1 MKTFKKVD
9 SVWNITETTHLFG
22 LTLTETGKIVPPE
35 GKLVTL
41 VYNGENLPLLP
52 GQYEGDVVLEVT
64 DILKYQDL
72 DFRAAVTF
80 ENGKLV
86 PEKSVSSMALG
97 GTVTEGGVS
106 GVSITS
112 MEEAVNGVF
121 ASIPEGDTLVV
132 DNANIQMLGN
142 GGSDFSGWGAA
153 IAGSGNGKLV
163 VQNSDITTHGA
174 ARVAIY
180 AGEHVELEVNDTK
193 IHTKGGVLNADYKD
207 TIAVAPPDVM
217 RRVPWMLG
225 LRGNCRAT
233 NLLDYANATYNRC
246 DITADGWGVM
256 STDGV
261 DRCRMYINDSN
272 VEITGKS
279 GYGALSIGDC
289 EVNFK
294 NSTVKAADYGMIL
307 MMGKGSGSFKD
318 GTVVNSGRFATM
330 SSMNSGVLEVEGSTL
345 NTDETTFVVKGCSTE
360 FHVTDSTL
368 APKNGVIL
376 QVMDNDDPGNPNG
389 YYCEPTEDDTP
400 EEDRDLLTATP
411 GTDVVAVFSNMS
423 LTGDIYNG
431 SSNRKADTGGE
442 NLLAAGFMEELAEN
456 AGGPPPMGGD
466 MPPMPGGGM
475 PPMGGGMP
483 PMPGGGM
490 PPMGGGMPP
499 MGGGM
504 PPMPGGM
511 PPMGGDM
518 PPMPEGGFSMPPI
531 GGPGAKNLSVTL
543 KNVSYTGCITASVS
557 KHRVPKVSKE
567 NCEELGEVVNTPG
580 PVINNGV
587 IVALDETSAWTV
599 TGNCYLSSLTVAPG
613 AAVRPEHG
621 TLTLTVDGK
630 VSELRPGTYTGDVQ
644 LTLS

>member
-9 SVWNITETTHLFG
+9 AVWNITETTHLFG

-41 VYNGENLPLLP
+41 VYNGENIPLLP

-64 DILKYQDL
+64 DVLKYQDL
-72 DFRAAVTF
+72 DFRSAVTF
-80 ENGKLV
+80 ENGKPV
-86 PEKSVSSMALG
+86 PEKSVRSMALG
-97 GTVTEGGVS
+97 GAISESGVS

-142 GGSDFSGWGAA
+142 GGSDFAGWGAA
-153 IAGSGNGKLV
+153 IAGAGNGKLV

-193 IHTKGGVLNADYKD
+193 IHTKGGVLNADYED
-207 TIAVAPPDVM
+207 TIKVSPPGVM

-261 DRCRMYINDSN
+261 KRCRMYINDSN

-318 GTVVNSGRFATM
+318 GTVVESGRFATV
-330 SSMNSGVLEVEGSTL
+330 SSMNSGLLEVEGSTL
-345 NTDETTFVVKGCSTE
+345 NTEETTFVVKGCSTK

-376 QVMDNDDPGNPNG
+376 QVMDSDDPGNPKG

-400 EEDRDLLTATP
+400 MEGRDLLTAVP
-411 GTDVVAVFSNMS
+411 GTDVVAVFSDMT

-442 NLLAAGFMEELAEN
+442 NLLASAPNAVADMEKN
-456 AGGPPPMGGD
+456 GPFPGMPAGGPPEGMPPMPAGMPPMGGD
-466 MPPMPGGGM
+466 MPPMS
-475 PPMGGGMP
+475 
-483 PMPGGGM
+483 
-490 PPMGGGMPP
+490 
-499 MGGGM
+499 
-504 PPMPGGM
+504 GGM

-518 PPMPEGGFSMPPI
+518 PPMPDGMPPMGGNMPPMPEGGFSMPSF
-531 GGPGAKNLSVTL
+531 GGPAAKNLSITL
-543 KNVSYTGCITASVS
+543 KNVSFTGCITASVS

-567 NCEELGEVVNTPG
+567 NCEELGEVVNTPA

-587 IVALDETSAWTV
+587 IVSLDERSSWTV
-599 TGNCYLSSLTVAPG
+599 SGSCYLSSLTVAPG
-613 AAVRPEHG
+613 AAIRPEHG

-630 VSELRPGTYTGDVQ
+630 AAELRPGTYTGDVQ
-644 LTLS
+644 LTVS